1 MEVLVGMLW
10 LLLVPPAAV
19 LFALR
24 LFNVLDLLAGQ
35 GHREVDFL
43 LTHGGAP

>member
-1 MEVLVGMLW
+1 MEVLVGVLW
-10 LLLVPPAAV
+10 LLVALPAAV

-24 LFNVLDLLAGQ
+24 LGNLTFLLQGQ

-43 LTHGGAP
+43 LSHGGCP